1 MLRVLKP
8 RVVAPPAFSVSKTYK
23 EREERGGEGRRKR
36 KKGVRIRIRVRRLER
51 LVGLLQVDVYKKQV
65 IVVRMF
71 DVSYQGS

>member
-1 MLRVLKP
+1 MRDLTPSNGPGSDGGGGGEK
-8 RVVAPPAFSVSKTYK
+8 
-23 EREERGGEGRRKR
+23 ERGGEGRRKR